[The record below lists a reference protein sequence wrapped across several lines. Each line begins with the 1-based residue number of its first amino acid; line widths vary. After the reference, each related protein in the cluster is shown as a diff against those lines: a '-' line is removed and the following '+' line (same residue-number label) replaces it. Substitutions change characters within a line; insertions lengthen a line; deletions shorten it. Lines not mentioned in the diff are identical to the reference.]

1 MIKDL
6 QTELFQTIKDSVAK
20 LQKLE
25 QQDVDDLC
33 FLTQKVRKLQREI
46 NVLRNYGN
54 KDCTAQ
60 ADAKLA
66 ELALED

>member
-1 MIKDL
+1 MIKDT
-6 QTELFQTIKDSVAK
+6 QTQLFQTIRQSLDK
-20 LQKLE
+20 LRELE

-33 FLTQKVRKLQREI
+33 FLTQKVRKLQREV